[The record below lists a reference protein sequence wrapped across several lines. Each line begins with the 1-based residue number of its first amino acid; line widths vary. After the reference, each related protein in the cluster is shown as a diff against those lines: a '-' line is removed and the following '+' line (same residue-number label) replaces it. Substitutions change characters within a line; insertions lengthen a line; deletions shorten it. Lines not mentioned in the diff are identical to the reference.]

1 MGELP
6 FQSVDPRQVRVDVM
20 VAAAL
25 VRQEP
30 EPAPG
35 EILARARPA
44 QMNDGG
50 EVLFFL
56 EGR

>member
-1 MGELP
+1 
-6 FQSVDPRQVRVDVM
+6 M

-35 EILARARPA
+35 EILARARTA